1 MSVNGKFSDIGY
13 DDLMTVA
20 DQFGVQ
26 RARSALK
33 DIRSA
38 LQAWPRVVADAGLSQ
53 AKSTAVGEQ
62 FHLEALG

>member
-1 MSVNGKFSDIGY
+1 MA
-13 DDLMTVA
+13 VA